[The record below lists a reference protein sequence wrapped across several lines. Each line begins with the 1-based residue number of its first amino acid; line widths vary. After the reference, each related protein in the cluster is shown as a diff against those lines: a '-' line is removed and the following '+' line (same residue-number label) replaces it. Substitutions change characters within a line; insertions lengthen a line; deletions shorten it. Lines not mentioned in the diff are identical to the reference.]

1 MTLPPWRERRA
12 CPGRGFICRE
22 RKWPFPED
30 WANSLRTGGLKS
42 ASNRMMKATTWLLRI
57 LFVWIVTGFS
67 SLLAETNWPQFRGP
81 GARGI
86 SENGNLPEKWSATE
100 NVEWKRDLPGRG
112 WSSPV
117 VWGNRVF
124 LTTVINEGVSEDP
137 KKGLYFGGERP
148 KFPETVHRWKVYCLD
163 LKSGDVRWD
172 REVHRGKPQSAIH
185 VKNSYASETPVTD
198 GKRVYCYFGNLG
210 VFVFDMEG
218 RPQWSRKFTPHK
230 TRYSW
235 GTASSPALH
244 GSRLYIVND
253 NEVDSWLLALDK
265 ETGAEVWKVAR
276 DEKSNWSAPFIWK
289 NKLRTEIVVPG
300 SGRTVSYDV
309 EGKELWWWKRG
320 MSSITIATPYASEEL
335 LYISSGY
342 VGDRRK
348 PIYAIKPGASG
359 DISIKAFG
367 KSDNEFVAWCNWK
380 AAPYNPSTLLYDGQ
394 LYSLLDRGWLR
405 ALDPGSGEYVYEQ
418 KRLPAG
424 AGYTVSP
431 WAYNGKVFCLN
442 EDGETRVIEAGR
454 DFKVLHTNRLAEDD
468 MAMSCPAIAG
478 DRLLIRTAARIYCIR
493 KAL

>member
-1 MTLPPWRERRA
+1 M
-12 CPGRGFICRE
+12 
-22 RKWPFPED
+22 
-30 WANSLRTGGLKS
+30 
-42 ASNRMMKATTWLLRI
+42 
-57 LFVWIVTGFS
+57 
-67 SLLAETNWPQFRGP
+67 
-81 GARGI
+81 
-86 SENGNLPEKWSATE
+86 
-100 NVEWKRDLPGRG
+100 
-112 WSSPV
+112 
-117 VWGNRVF
+117 
-124 LTTVINEGVSEDP
+124 
-137 KKGLYFGGERP
+137 
-148 KFPETVHRWKVYCLD
+148 
-163 LKSGDVRWD
+163 
-172 REVHRGKPQSAIH
+172 
-185 VKNSYASETPVTD
+185 
-198 GKRVYCYFGNLG
+198 
-210 VFVFDMEG
+210 
-218 RPQWSRKFTPHK
+218 
-230 TRYSW
+230 
-235 GTASSPALH
+235 
-244 GSRLYIVND
+244 
-253 NEVDSWLLALDK
+253 
-265 ETGAEVWKVAR
+265 
-276 DEKSNWSAPFIWK
+276 
-289 NKLRTEIVVPG
+289 PG

-342 VGDRRK
+342 VVDRRK